1 MDDVIR
7 IKKLLKNG
15 DILIDGVSE
24 TEKHEIKKQEDGLL
38 ETLGASML
46 GNMLTG
52 KSVVRAGK
60 GVVRTGIEFNNM
72 DRMDKS
78 FISAPFFNQYQDYC
92 VLGLMVFIQKITYLG
107 QKLEHIIKSH
117 WQENKRTVAHS
128 SVQ

>member
-72 DRMDKS
+72 DHMDKS

-107 QKLEHIIKSH
+107 QKLEHIS
-117 WQENKRTVAHS
+117 
-128 SVQ
+128 